1 MFFISCST
9 FKVLI
14 IEVCLSFLVLWI
26 VPCNASLLWKSNSIT
41 MAAKKKR
48 NCLSTQL
55 NFNREK
61 ILIFSKNKVQRV
73 ELIHYSLIKYIPT
86 YLFFSQTKW
95 IQKEIG
101 RKGKNNNVLTLKEA
115 KRWYKFFQW
124 TTNTVNFNYCKFKQ

>member
-1 MFFISCST
+1 
-9 FKVLI
+9 
-14 IEVCLSFLVLWI
+14 
-26 VPCNASLLWKSNSIT
+26 

-86 YLFFSQTKW
+86 YLFFSQTKR

-101 RKGKNNNVLTLKEA
+101 RKAKNNNVLTLKEA
-115 KRWYKFFQW
+115 KR
-124 TTNTVNFNYCKFKQ
+124 